1 MRERLGLDVCRVS
14 DISVRSPSE
23 SAERIR
29 RLLAAEQGPA
39 RDIVLANAAAALV
52 AAGRSED
59 PRKAVEMAAA
69 AIDSGA
75 AGKVLRRLVEFT
87 RK

>member
-1 MRERLGLDVCRVS
+1 
-14 DISVRSPSE
+14 
-23 SAERIR
+23 
-29 RLLAAEQGPA
+29 
-39 RDIVLANAAAALV
+39 LANAAAALV

-59 PRKAVEMAAA
+59 PPKAVEMAAA

-75 AGKVLRRLVEFT
+75 AGEVLRRLVEFT